1 MTLESKLADLLGI
14 WFPDDLD
21 NPAEVGARAA
31 DWFGGA
37 TSFDELLHE
46 RFADLPDRAAEASDA
61 SVPLSDVETVSLV
74 LALDQLPRNLYRG
87 SSRSFRYD
95 PIALEVAS
103 RLVRERADE
112 QLHPVMAAFVYLPF
126 EHAEDRTCQEQ
137 AVAGFR
143 RLLERVSP
151 PLKDQFANFLQYAEQ
166 HFVVIDEFGRFPHRN
181 RILDR
186 TPTAEETAYLESGG
200 ATFG

>member
-1 MTLESKLADLLGI
+1 MTLISKLEDLIGI

-21 NPAEVGARAA
+21 NPDDVGARAA

-37 TSFDELLHE
+37 TTFDELLRE
-46 RFADLPDRAAEASDA
+46 RFAELPDSAAEASGA
-61 SVPLSDVETVSLV
+61 SVTLSDVETVSLV

-87 SSRSFRYD
+87 TSRAFHYD

-103 RLVRERADE
+103 RFVRARADE
-112 QLHPVMAAFVYLPF
+112 ELHPVMAAFVYLPF
-126 EHAEDRTCQEQ
+126 EHAEDRACQEQ

-143 RLLERVSP
+143 RLLDRVSP

-166 HFVVIDEFGRFPHRN
+166 HFAVIDEFGRFPHRN
-181 RILDR
+181 EILDR
-186 TPTAEETAYLESGG
+186 TPTAAETAYLESGG